1 MGIGD
6 RWLVLQGDGR
16 AARRIQKVGS
26 QSQSA
31 SQSEPDSW
39 IFLGLARP
47 RLAVLTDKKKIDS
60 VGKDRE
66 VQ

>member
-1 MGIGD
+1 
-6 RWLVLQGDGR
+6 LQGDGR

-47 RLAVLTDKKKIDS
+47 RLAVLADKKIES